1 MWPRSD
7 LQKLLGIDLPIIQ
20 APMASAT
27 TPALASAV
35 SNAGALGS
43 LGCAVLAADGVR
55 EQVAAVRAATNRA
68 FNLNFFVHQPPAP
81 DATAAARMRA
91 QLKSYYDELG
101 LGAVPEA
108 QPVLSPFDGE
118 MLDLL
123 LDLRPPVVSF
133 HFGLPEA
140 QAVRRLK
147 DIGCKIIS
155 SATTVAEA
163 RQLETG
169 GADAVVA
176 QGYEAGGHRGSF
188 TDTPGTGMVG
198 TMALVPQ
205 VVDAVR
211 VPVIAAGGIADG
223 RGIAAA
229 FALGAAGVQIGTA
242 FLACPEASVAPHHR
256 EALARA
262 SDEGTQLTRAFT
274 GRPARALR
282 NRFTTEMEA
291 PGRDALAFPLQTSL
305 TAPFRTLG
313 SHPSA
318 ADFAAMWAG
327 QAAAL
332 ARAMPAGQLI
342 ETLVAEAAAA
352 MR

>member
-1 MWPRSD
+1 MWPRTD
-7 LQKLLGIDLPIIQ
+7 LQKLLGISHPIIQ

-27 TPALASAV
+27 TPALAAAV

-43 LGCAVLAADGVR
+43 LGCAVLPPGSVR
-55 EQVAAVRAATNRA
+55 EQVVAVKGATNRA
-68 FNLNFFVHQPPAP
+68 FNVNFFVHRMPQPDPA
-81 DATAAARMRA
+81 AAARMRA
-91 QLKSYYDELG
+91 QLEPYFDELG

-108 QPVLSPFDGE
+108 EAALSPFDDE
-118 MLDLL
+118 MLELML
-123 LDLRPPVVSF
+123 ELRPAVVSF

-140 QAVRRLK
+140 DAVGRLK
-147 DIGCKIIS
+147 NAGCTIIS
-155 SATTVAEA
+155 SATTAAEA
-163 RQLETG
+163 RRLEAD
-169 GADAVVA
+169 GADAIIA
-176 QGYEAGGHRGSF
+176 QGYEAGGHRGCF
-188 TDTPGTGMVG
+188 TDTPGAGTVG

-205 VVDAVR
+205 VADAVR

-242 FLACPEASVAPHHR
+242 FLRCPETSIAPHYR
-256 EALARA
+256 EALAHA
-262 SDEGTQLTRAFT
+262 SDESTQVTRAFT

-291 PGRDALAFPLQTSL
+291 GDREALAFPLQASL
-305 TAPFRTLG
+305 TAPFRALAG
-313 SHPSA
+313 RPA
-318 ADFAAMWAG
+318 APDFAPMWAG

-332 ARAMPAGQLI
+332 ARDVPAA
-342 ETLVAEAAAA
+342 TLVEILVKEAAAA